1 MDEIRELEKSDWP
14 VGLNEIPQSPERL
27 WVRGSLPPEGHKLLT
42 VVGSRAMTRYGQDA
56 CTNLIT
62 GLAGY
67 PISIVSG
74 LALGVDTCAHKAALA
89 AGLHTLVVP
98 GSGLGDD
105 VLYPRSNREFA
116 KEILKAGGGMVS
128 EYSPDTASRV
138 HFFPERNRLMVG
150 MADAVLVVEAGPKSG
165 TLITAR
171 LASEYNRDLLCIP
184 HRIGDPHAFGPHLF
198 IRLGAALVSDPLHI
212 LEALKIP
219 PRERPLDEA
228 PTDLDDT
235 EMLVW
240 TLLEEPRERD
250 QLLRSLPPSKAGN
263 VLTALVSLELRGLIK
278 EEYGAWR
285 RN

>member
-1 MDEIRELEKSDWP
+1 MLKSEWP
-14 VGLNEIPQSPERL
+14 VGLHQIPQPPERL
-27 WVRGSLPPEGHKLLT
+27 WGAGTLPPEGHKLLT
-42 VVGSRAMTRYGQDA
+42 VVGSRAMTRYGQEA
-56 CTNLIT
+56 CEKLII
-62 GLAGY
+62 GLSGY
-67 PISIVSG
+67 PVSIVSG

-98 GSGLGDD
+98 GSGLGEE

-116 KEILKAGGGMVS
+116 KEILKVGGGFIS
-128 EYSPDTASRV
+128 EYPPDTPSRV

-150 MADAVLVVEAGPKSG
+150 LADAVLVVEAGEKSG

-171 LASEYNRDLLCIP
+171 LASEYNRELLCIP

-212 LEALKIP
+212 LEALSIP
-219 PRERPLDEA
+219 PREAASNETPK
-228 PTDLDDT
+228 DLDDV
-235 EMLVW
+235 EMAVW

-263 VLTALVSLELRGLIK
+263 VLTALVALELRGLIK
-278 EEYGAWR
+278 EEFGAWR
-285 RN
+285 RR